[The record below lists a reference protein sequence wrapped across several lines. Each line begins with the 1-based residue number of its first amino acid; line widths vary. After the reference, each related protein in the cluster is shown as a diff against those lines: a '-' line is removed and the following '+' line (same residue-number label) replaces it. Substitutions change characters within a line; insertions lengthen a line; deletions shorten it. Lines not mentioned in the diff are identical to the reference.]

1 MCIIKF
7 RLSFIKIAQ
16 LSIVYLHKLFGSF
29 SIDRRFINEGIKHQ
43 YGVSIC
49 WLSTKS
55 ELLSFFFEL
64 IVCRTTFEAQHDRA
78 RILPL
83 IPPYT
88 RPYTGLH
95 KTIQFSWHTFQ
106 AVLSFKASQPASQQF
121 SFFLRDFNVQQT
133 SVVAGCSYNRLW
145 QVAHEYVAKAPSFRL
160 TLRLFSPQSLKLKH
174 ESHLGFCVQ
183 HWIEFMTCNLRL
195 T

>member
-106 AVLSFKASQPASQQF
+106 AVLSLNSANQPAVQL
-121 SFFLRDFNVQQT
+121 FLQGFQCIVDK
-133 SVVAGCSYNRLW
+133 CCNRLLL
-145 QVAHEYVAKAPSFRL
+145 QPLVASSTRIRSESAKLSSY
-160 TLRLFSPQSLKLKH
+160 T
-174 ESHLGFCVQ
+174 
-183 HWIEFMTCNLRL
+183 
-195 T
+195 